1 MSHENLD
8 FESVEHLSDSVYEA
22 CIVIAKRARQINQKL
37 ADELRDRLG
46 DIETE
51 EDLNE
56 DSIDRESL
64 ISELEKQEK
73 PTTKAM
79 TEMVTGK
86 LTYEYVESKK
96 SQAEK

>member
-1 MSHENLD
+1 MSHENFD
-8 FESVEHLSDSVYEA
+8 FESVEHQSESIYEA
-22 CIVIAKRARQINQKL
+22 CVVISKRARQINQKM

-51 EDLNE
+51 EELNE

-86 LTYEYVESKK
+86 LNFEYIEKK
-96 SQAEK
+96 KEQTIE